1 MKNKNI
7 YKRKL
12 TALFLFLALM
22 LCSCGYQ
29 DRVQPVNLPDASE
42 NAVNINGLKLTATP
56 YTDRKKAKEAFG
68 FDIRDAGLLPV
79 QLVFKNDGDSVV
91 DLIGDQTFL
100 IDREN
105 RAWPVISS
113 ERTYK
118 RVKKHT
124 DIGETIS
131 GTAKPGL
138 LLGAA
143 GAVAGL
149 AVGVITGENI
159 GEYAGKGAV
168 IGGTAGI
175 LGGGAKG
182 YQEARDKIRQGLK
195 DQSLKKRE
203 IMPGQIAYGM
213 IFFPGYAKEAQD
225 AAWLKLT
232 LSFNGDPRPVT
243 LPLGP

>member
-1 MKNKNI
+1 MKTRTVCQKI
-7 YKRKL
+7 SISCCIFL
-12 TALFLFLALM
+12 MFALV
-22 LCSCGYQ
+22 SCAYQ
-29 DRVQPVNLPDASE
+29 DRVQPVSLPDSSP
-42 NAVNINGLKLTATP
+42 NSIRINGLKLSATP
-56 YTDRKKAKEAFG
+56 YANPEKAKKAFG

-79 QLVFKNDGDSVV
+79 QLVFQNDGTDVI

-100 IDREN
+100 IDNQN

-113 ERTYK
+113 ERTYE
-118 RVKKHT
+118 RVKKHV
-124 DIGETIS
+124 DIGETMA

-149 AVGVITGENI
+149 AVGIITGENI

-168 IGGTAGI
+168 IGGTAGV

-182 YQEARDKIRQGLK
+182 WQDARGKIKQGLR
-195 DQSLKKRE
+195 DQTLKNQE

-213 IFFPGYAKEAQD
+213 IFFPGYEEEAQST
-225 AAWLKLT
+225 AWLKLT
-232 LSFNGDPRPVT
+232 LSFSGDPRPVT
-243 LPLGP
+243 LPLGR

>member
-1 MKNKNI
+1 MKNIKI
-7 YKRKL
+7 HQKV
-12 TALFLFLALM
+12 TMLFCILLVLPFV
-22 LCSCGYQ
+22 SCTYQ
-29 DRVQPVNLPDASE
+29 DRVQPVSLPETSP
-42 NAVNINGLKLTATP
+42 NSVNINGLKLSATP
-56 YTDRKKAKEAFG
+56 YDDREKAKKAFG
-68 FDIRDAGLLPV
+68 FDIRNAGLLPV
-79 QLVFKNDGDSVV
+79 QLVFRNDGNDVI
-91 DLIGDQTFL
+91 DLVPDQTFL

-113 ERTYK
+113 ERTYE
-118 RVKKHT
+118 RVKKHVE
-124 DIGETIS
+124 IGETMA

-149 AVGVITGENI
+149 AVGIVTGENI

-168 IGGTAGI
+168 IGGAAGVFS
-175 LGGGAKG
+175 GGAKG
-182 YQEARDKIRQGLK
+182 YQNARKKIRQGLR
-195 DQSLKKRE
+195 DQTLKNQE

-213 IFFPGYAKEAQD
+213 IFFPGYDEEAQST
-225 AAWLKLT
+225 AWLKLT